1 MNNVT
6 ICEQVLGKKLDSM
19 GYGNESSIKDFA
31 VANEL
36 TVTITLAEYRK
47 LLNDVAVSDYRISQE
62 IKGRYERE
70 AQNRKL
76 AEENASLKTELY
88 ELKKKY
94 DGISDDCLKGDD

>member
-1 MNNVT
+1 MDNVT
-6 ICEQVLGKKLDSM
+6 ICEQVLEKKLDRM

-31 VANEL
+31 VSNEL

-47 LLNDVAVSDYRISQE
+47 LLSDVATSEYRISQE
-62 IKGRYERE
+62 TKDRFERE

-76 AEENASLKTELY
+76 TEENASLKAELY

-94 DGISDDCLKGDD
+94 DGVSDDCLKEGD